1 MTAYLTSQYL
11 ASLTMLKTCVEN
23 YDAGLWA
30 NCSDYKSP
38 AGQIAYHTAFYTN
51 IYLSPSRSRAVR
63 WDKEVPRM
71 EDLGKPITPND
82 VLSQSDIAH
91 FVDHIVQC
99 IPRYLERF
107 SMDSDCWPNW
117 YSLSQMEFHM
127 NNLRHIQHHVGQLI
141 ERNRS
146 IKVLDVPWLTFERI
160 PNTTTLR
167 RLPLTGA

>member
-1 MTAYLTSQYL
+1 
-11 ASLTMLKTCVEN
+11 
-23 YDAGLWA
+23 
-30 NCSDYKSP
+30 
-38 AGQIAYHTAFYTN
+38 
-51 IYLSPSRSRAVR
+51 
-63 WDKEVPRM
+63 M
-71 EDLGKPITPND
+71 EDLGKPITSND

-141 ERNRS
+141 ERHRS
-146 IKVLDVPWLTFERI
+146 IKALDVPWLTFERI
-160 PNTTTLR
+160 PNQ
-167 RLPLTGA
+167 